1 MIRAAKVEKSFG
13 YTLFIYKNFDFINTS
28 LLMKKTLISKR

>member
-13 YTLFIYKNFDFINTS
+13 YTLFIYKNFVFINTFG
-28 LLMKKTLISKR
+28 LLKIALISKR

>member
-13 YTLFIYKNFDFINTS
+13 YTLFIYKNFVFINT
-28 LLMKKTLISKR
+28 LRVQEKPLISLR

>member
-13 YTLFIYKNFDFINTS
+13 YTLFIYKNFGFINNS
-28 LLMKKTLISKR
+28 GIQGKPLISMR

>member
-13 YTLFIYKNFDFINTS
+13 YTLFIYKNFEFINTWKLDEIS
-28 LLMKKTLISKR
+28 LISKR

>member
-13 YTLFIYKNFDFINTS
+13 YTLFIYKNFGFINTFT
-28 LLMKKTLISKR
+28 LLKIGLISKR